1 MLLGR
6 PDVVFVD
13 GRKAVKSNFF
23 LSSFR
28 SASKR
33 PVSVVTFSVNNEA
46 FYNREDEQRDFR
58 NLFRYESPKIIVL
71 QGPPSSGKTS
81 MLRNMLLGRPDVV
94 FVDGRKSDFSS
105 VARFHKKFADCGI
118 IERQLFGQLTAALQ
132 SIKIETSVD
141 SSGIPS
147 VQATLDQ
154 FDPEK
159 APRLEDPLQAA
170 AESLSRSSSILQQ
183 KIGTSVD
190 SSGIPSVQATLDQ
203 FDPEKAPRLE
213 DPLQAAAESLSRSSS
228 ILQRMRQL
236 PIIGARTPDYGPP
249 VLVIDEANELDELSG
264 TEEGRAELKKF
275 LSLAVN
281 YTKVKNR
288 FHIIMA
294 TSDSFFLDWLKMR
307 VNPGSYSVYG
317 IGDLSRQH
325 AEQYFKH
332 ILSSNQDYSK
342 IQILSDGIG
351 DLSRQHAEQYF
362 KHILS
367 SNQDYSKI
375 QSALEN
381 TFDLVYAM
389 TGGRIMYINQYV
401 SQYVR
406 RGDFSVQDFAPVKLE
421 VANLRA
427 AISNPASLVTN
438 TRRQDPLFTRQDL
451 LKVFQEL
458 VSAKDKG
465 FVQDSD
471 FEAALDANP
480 EVAGPKLTS
489 LVEHNILYRR
499 QTNDFCY
506 DLPLQ
511 PLAGVCFTAMSV
523 PALCAMEIILQQIQ
537 SSR

>member
-13 GRKAVKSNFF
+13 GR
-23 LSSFR
+23 
-28 SASKR
+28 
-33 PVSVVTFSVNNEA
+33 E
-46 FYNREDEQRDFR
+46 
-58 NLFRYESPKIIVL
+58 
-71 QGPPSSGKTS
+71 
-81 MLRNMLLGRPDVV
+81 
-94 FVDGRKSDFSS
+94 SDFSS

-132 SIKIETSVD
+132 SI
-141 SSGIPS
+141 
-147 VQATLDQ
+147 
-154 FDPEK
+154 
-159 APRLEDPLQAA
+159 
-170 AESLSRSSSILQQ
+170 

-228 ILQRMRQL
+228 ILQVDSSGIPSVQASLESLDQFDPDKAPRLEDPLQAAAESLSRSSSILQRMRQL
-236 PIIGARTPDYGPP
+236 PIIGARTPDYGPPVLVIDEANELDELSRTKAGRAELKKFLSLAVDYTKVNSRFHIVMATSDSFFLDWLKMRVNPGSYSAYGIGDLSRQHAEQYFKKDTNYGPP

-342 IQILSDGIG
+342 IQ
-351 DLSRQHAEQYF
+351 
-362 KHILS
+362 
-367 SNQDYSKI
+367 
-375 QSALEN
+375 SALEN

-389 TGGRIMYINQYV
+389 TGGRIMYINEYV
-401 SQYVR
+401 SQYLR
-406 RGDFSVQDFAPVKLE
+406 GGDFSVRDFAPVMLE
-421 VANLRA
+421 VANLGA

>member
-1 MLLGR
+1 MRSMMPVAFVSNPSFFCRTSNSRRSLLG
-6 PDVVFVD
+6 
-13 GRKAVKSNFF
+13 KAVKSNFF

-132 SIKIETSVD
+132 SIKIGTSVD

-183 KIGTSVD
+183 
-190 SSGIPSVQATLDQ
+190 
-203 FDPEKAPRLE
+203 
-213 DPLQAAAESLSRSSS
+213 
-228 ILQRMRQL
+228 MRKL
-236 PIIGARTPDYGPP
+236 PIIGAKTPDYGPP
-249 VLVIDEANELDELSG
+249 VLVIDEANELDELSR
-264 TEEGRAELKKF
+264 TKAGRAELKKF
-275 LSLAVN
+275 LSLAVD
-281 YTKVKNR
+281 YTKVNSR
-288 FHIIMA
+288 FHIVMA

-307 VNPGSYSVYG
+307 VNPGSYSVY
-317 IGDLSRQH
+317 
-325 AEQYFKH
+325 
-332 ILSSNQDYSK
+332 
-342 IQILSDGIG
+342 GIG

-438 TRRQDPLFTRQDL
+438 TRRQDPLFTEQDL

-465 FVQDSD
+465 FVQGRDLK
-471 FEAALDANP
+471 AALDANP